1 MMKIKTIAI
10 GLGIALAATAAYAG
24 LTQPAPV
31 VVDTVNRLATG
42 DQVTAR
48 YSKNNV
54 EFIGCGMRKV
64 ATGAGTAVFNF
75 GFCQATDAAGVNI
88 LCNTDNPEL
97 LDAIASSGDFGFITF
112 SWDEDLI
119 CTRIG
124 FSNQS
129 FYLPKK
135 LDSN

>member
-1 MMKIKTIAI
+1 MVSRKWVMA
-10 GLGIALAATAAYAG
+10 GVAALISTAAVAG
-24 LTQPAPV
+24 YVQPAPV
-31 VVDTVNRLATG
+31 SVDTTARVALG

-54 EFIGCGMRKV
+54 EFIGCGMRHISDGV
-64 ATGAGTAVFNF
+64 GGIYTWA
-75 GFCQATDAAGVNI
+75 FCQATDAKGVQAFCSTEDPG
-88 LCNTDNPEL
+88 LVAAL
-97 LDAIASSGDFGFITF
+97 ASGGEFGFITF
-112 SWDEDLI
+112 SWNETEE